1 MNVSNLNDIEIKA
14 LIYDL
19 MIEIKKIQNNITVL
33 EEELKK
39 RRDEKNKE

>member
-19 MIEIKKIQNNITVL
+19 MIEIKKIQNNIGVL

-39 RRDEKNKE
+39 RSQQKNKE